1 MVGLEDPENL
11 PPRDPQ
17 QLGSLING
25 DVLCQHIAQNMHPV
39 DLGTAHGN
47 DHHRNEALCCK
58 RHREEVTFVTGRA
71 VTSLSR
77 VYTRNSD
84 KGHYG
89 TGTQAGSTTA
99 ARRK

>member
-17 QLGSLING
+17 QLGSLIDG
-25 DVLCQHIAQNMHPV
+25 DALCHHIAQNMHPV

-58 RHREEVTFVTGRA
+58 RHREEVT
-71 VTSLSR
+71 SLSR
-77 VYTRNSD
+77 VYRRYSD
-84 KGHYG
+84 KAVYG
-89 TGTQAGSTTA
+89 TALVVSSVRA
-99 ARRK
+99 YNERSPV